1 MNTFK
6 QTEVWLKQSLD
17 NASEE
22 ITRLNYKI
30 VCLNSESMELNQ
42 MLLDNHKE
50 IEELTIENENLKKKL
65 NDITEQFATTSN
77 DFAKVTKSYYAN

>member
-1 MNTFK
+1 MSTLK

-22 ITRLNYKI
+22 VTRLNYRI
-30 VCLNSESMELNQ
+30 VCLNSESMQLNQ
-42 MLLDNHKE
+42 MLLNNHKE

-65 NDITEQFATTSN
+65 NDTTEQFTTTSN
-77 DFAKVTKSYYAN
+77 NFAKVTNSFCLN

>member
-1 MNTFK
+1 MNSLK

-30 VCLNSESMELNQ
+30 VCLNSESMQLNQ
-42 MLLDNHKE
+42 MLLNNHKE

-65 NDITEQFATTSN
+65 NDTTEQFTTTSN
-77 DFAKVTKSYYAN
+77 NFAKVTNSFCVN

>member
-1 MNTFK
+1 MNTLK

-22 ITRLNYKI
+22 ITRLNYRI
-30 VCLNSESMELNQ
+30 VCLNSESMQLNQ
-42 MLLDNHKE
+42 MLLNNHKE

-65 NDITEQFATTSN
+65 NDTTEQFTTTSN
-77 DFAKVTKSYYAN
+77 NFAKVTNSFCVN

>member
-1 MNTFK
+1 MNTLK

-22 ITRLNYKI
+22 ITRLNYRI
-30 VCLNSESMELNQ
+30 VCLNSESMQLNQ
-42 MLLDNHKE
+42 MLLNNHKE

-65 NDITEQFATTSN
+65 NDTTEQFTTTSN
-77 DFAKVTKSYYAN
+77 NFAKVTNSFCLN